1 MTKKMFFVCLF
12 FYVFFLG
19 VQIRLAG
26 STHCSGRVEL
36 FYGSTWGTV
45 CDDDWDLRDAE
56 VVCRQLSCGKA
67 LSAPGSASFGEGADP
82 ILLDNVACSGSERS
96 LTACQ
101 FSEMGKHNC
110 KHSEDAGV
118 VCSGKNL
125 FVTNVLKNQV
135 CFLKSTCFC
144 HCGSVQPVGTFSHVK
159 AGNHTLP
166 HAL

>member
-1 MTKKMFFVCLF
+1 MFFVCLF

-19 VQIRLAG
+19 AQIRLAG

-82 ILLDNVACSGSERS
+82 ILLDDVACSGSERS

-101 FSEMGKHNC
+101 SSEMGKHNC

-125 FVTNVLKNQV
+125 FCQYEKSISSQNFTSVLSDPLRLSITGKD
-135 CFLKSTCFC
+135 KSQ
-144 HCGSVQPVGTFSHVK
+144 S
-159 AGNHTLP
+159 L
-166 HAL
+166 

>member
-12 FYVFFLG
+12 FYVFYLG

-26 STHCSGRVEL
+26 STQCSGRVEL
-36 FYGSTWGTV
+36 FNGSTWGTV

-82 ILLDNVACSGSERS
+82 ILLDDVACSGSERS
-96 LTACQ
+96 LTECQ
-101 FSEMGKHNC
+101 SREMGKHNC
-110 KHSEDAGV
+110 EHSEDAGV

-125 FVTNVLKNQV
+125 FCQYKKSISSQNFASVLSDPLRLSITGKD
-135 CFLKSTCFC
+135 KSQ
-144 HCGSVQPVGTFSHVK
+144 S
-159 AGNHTLP
+159 L
-166 HAL
+166 